1 MDHEIKKLNL
11 LILKKNGNV
20 ELQIE
25 ALKKKYFFEVKTG
38 LFFNFNCF

>member
-25 ALKKKYFFEVKTG
+25 ALKKNIF
-38 LFFNFNCF
+38 LR